1 MNIKNYGMNNTGK
14 TVELGAI
21 IFESNDPEVLVKGA
35 VRDGVFSYITEYIIN
50 HTQLNKLINQIQ
62 KLNDDTDVNKLIQRE
77 DLYNGNILYSADLSI
92 LKNKSLNLGE
102 LFNLTA
108 LKKIRA

>member
-1 MNIKNYGMNNTGK
+1 MNNSGR

-35 VRDGVFSYITEYIIN
+35 VKDGVFSYITEYIIN

-62 KLNDDTDVNKLIQRE
+62 KLNLDTDVNSLIQSE
-77 DLYNGNILYSADLSI
+77 ELYNGNTLYCADLSM
-92 LKNKSLNLGE
+92 LKNKSLNLGD
-102 LFNLTA
+102 LFNLNS